1 MLLETVTS
9 TIESSN
15 DKAILKK
22 VISNKKKIY
31 FEEKI
36 VENRNNPKELWRT
49 LISLCMLSKGGMES
63 KILKE
68 NGVVS
73 FNSND
78 NAKFFCRFRFF
89 SNSADSLLQKL
100 LRPKNKSGIKTT
112 EEYYKHIW
120 YECEDIVLCN
130 VDIAVDNTFFNWYSL
145 HARLISY
152 YETWSYKKKKHK
164 LRCCQDFWNR
174 SHLCQIS

>member
-22 VISNKKKIY
+22 VINNKKKIY

-49 LISLCMLSKGGMES
+49 LISLCMPSKRGMES

-78 NAKFFCRFRFF
+78 NAKFFVDLGF
-89 SNSADSLLQKL
+89 SQTQQIHCYRNFYVQKINLESKL
-100 LRPKNKSGIKTT
+100 LKSI
-112 EEYYKHIW
+112 ISIF
-120 YECEDIVLCN
+120 DMN
-130 VDIAVDNTFFNWYSL
+130 VRILFCAM
-145 HARLISY
+145 
-152 YETWSYKKKKHK
+152 
-164 LRCCQDFWNR
+164 
-174 SHLCQIS
+174 